1 MLLGGSGGGMSV
13 PEAWIAGLAE
23 RFRATGRPRGLSLM
37 SVVALGDWKTTGNE
51 PPRPAGPRQARGV
64 GGLQQLPRRRRD
76 GGRRRDRGVHAAQGA
91 LSQLC
96 RDMAAGRPGLLTRT
110 GLHTF
115 VDPRLGG
122 GKQSART
129 TEDLVELV
137 TLHGEEYLFY
147 RAQPIDLAVI
157 RGTTADE
164 RGNVTMEDE
173 PYFGE
178 QLSIA
183 QAARNRGATVV
194 CQVSRIAAA
203 GTLPGKQ
210 VKVPGALVDY
220 LVVVPDEWQTYVTRY
235 DPAYAGAV
243 RRPDAGLARLP
254 LDIRKVIA
262 RRAALELFPGAIVNL
277 GFGVSNGIAP
287 VAAEEGIHRDVT
299 LTVEQG
305 IVGGVPAGGND
316 AGAGHNYDAMV
327 DQPYQFDFYDGGG
340 LDVAFLSFAEVD
352 AEGNVNV
359 SRFGRVVNGPGGFVN
374 ISQGARKVVFSGTLT
389 ADGLE
394 IAAGR
399 GRRRAPRP
407 GGADPKWVPAVQQIT
422 FSGRYARARGQEVMY
437 VTDRAVFRLGADG
450 IEVVEV
456 APGVG
461 PGARRPRAHRL
472 SGAGAGAAASHGPA
486 PVPGRADGHPRRVP
500 RAAVTPPEEASRAM
514 SEPELVRVTVEAGVA
529 VLTLDNPPLNVVTL
543 ELTRRLRAALDRL
556 AADPAARVL
565 VVTGAGTRAFCAGS
579 DVSEFPSVAD
589 DVVRK
594 KLAPENEAYSRL
606 DDFPKPTIAALNGL
620 AYGGGLELAVCCDIL
635 IAGADVR
642 LALPEVK
649 LGVLPGSGG
658 TCACR
663 VGWGGARQG
672 AHVHGRPDRRRD
684 RPRLGA
690 REPRRPARQALAAAL
705 ELARTLAERPNR
717 ALQLIK
723 EAADL
728 AQDTTEDDAI
738 RRTLGAVRGGL
749 PDGGRPR
756 GRARVLRQGAAPL
769 APPVAPRAPLTAPRR
784 TPFSA
789 RRRPAPAAAAPT

>member
-1 MLLGGSGGGMSV
+1 MSRLAQPGLV
-13 PEAWIAGLAE
+13 KRVVSAGFNNCPAIGAMAAADEIEAY
-23 RFRATGRPRGLSLM
+23 T
-37 SVVALGDWKTTGNE
+37 
-51 PPRPAGPRQARGV
+51 
-64 GGLQQLPRRRRD
+64 LP
-76 GGRRRDRGVHAAQGA
+76 QGA

-122 GKQSART
+122 GKQSPRT

-203 GTLPGKQ
+203 GSLPGKQ

-235 DPAYAGAV
+235 DAAYAGAI

-316 AGAGHNYDAMV
+316 AGAGHNYEAMV

-394 IAAGR
+394 IVPDGAGGVR
-399 GRRRAPRP
+399 LVREGRTA
-407 GGADPKWVPAVQQIT
+407 KWVPAVQQIT
-422 FSGRYARARGQEVMY
+422 FSGRYARARGQQVMY

-456 APGVG
+456 APGADLERDVL
-461 PGARRPRAHRL
+461 ARIGFPVRV
-472 SGAGAGAAASHGPA
+472 PA
-486 PVPGRADGHPRRVP
+486 PPRPMDP
-500 RAAVTPPEEASRAM
+500 RLFRPEPMGILAEFRWPAVTPPEEAPRAM

-529 VLTLDNPPLNVVTL
+529 VLTLDNPPLNLVTL

-556 AADPAARVL
+556 AADPEARIL
-565 VVTGAGTRAFCAGS
+565 VVTGAGPRAFCAGS
-579 DVSEFPSVAD
+579 DVSEFPSVAGRRGAEEARAGERGVQPAGRLSEAD
-589 DVVRK
+589 DRR
-594 KLAPENEAYSRL
+594 AQRARL
-606 DDFPKPTIAALNGL
+606 RRRARA
-620 AYGGGLELAVCCDIL
+620 GGLLRHPDRGRGRA
-635 IAGADVR
+635 AGPAGGEAGRAARERRDR
-642 LALPEVK
+642 ARAA
-649 LGVLPGSGG
+649 PGGRG
-658 TCACR
+658 P
-663 VGWGGARQG
+663 RQG
-672 AHVHGRPDRRRD
+672 ADVHGRPDRRGD
-684 RPRLGA
+684 RPELGA
-690 REPRRPARQALAAAL
+690 GQPRGPGGTGAGRGPRARAHAGGAAEPRAPAHQGGRGSRPGHDRGRRRPPDAR
-705 ELARTLAERPNR
+705 P
-717 ALQLIK
+717 
-723 EAADL
+723 
-728 AQDTTEDDAI
+728 
-738 RRTLGAVRGGL
+738 VRDGL
-749 PDGGRPR
+749 PHGGRPR
-756 GRARVLRQGAAPL
+756 GRSRLLRQGAPAL
-769 APPVAPRAPLTAPRR
+769 APPVASTRRSPGARPRR
-784 TPFSA
+784 AGRACLSA
-789 RRRPAPAAAAPT
+789 RRRPISRGGTPA